1 MEKKNGLSKIVIVFL
16 IFVIGGLLGYIACDK
31 LSDDKSEPKEETSNK
46 TESNSNVTT
55 SNTQEQTTNSYEV
68 FAKNLKEQIKK
79 YDANKGQN
87 ESVSNAQVDEGYQIN
102 LTSNGEL
109 YVEYYKKELATK
121 FGKTKLADKVLA
133 FYIIETG
140 NGGLHM
146 VYFIYEDG
154 TVGKADVESVFDGTV
169 STIPVDKVEGYKNIV
184 SVVQGVFGTEHS
196 AGAGA
201 IFIDINGNI
210 YNPNFK

>member
-87 ESVSNAQVDEGYQIN
+87 ESVSNSQVDEGYQIN

-109 YVEYYKKELATK
+109 YLSRLFLNEFSITPAVAW
-121 FGKTKLADKVLA
+121 
-133 FYIIETG
+133 IIAIVTSS
-140 NGGLHM
+140 LHM
-146 VYFIYEDG
+146 L
-154 TVGKADVESVFDGTV
+154 
-169 STIPVDKVEGYKNIV
+169 
-184 SVVQGVFGTEHS
+184 
-196 AGAGA
+196 
-201 IFIDINGNI
+201 
-210 YNPNFK
+210 